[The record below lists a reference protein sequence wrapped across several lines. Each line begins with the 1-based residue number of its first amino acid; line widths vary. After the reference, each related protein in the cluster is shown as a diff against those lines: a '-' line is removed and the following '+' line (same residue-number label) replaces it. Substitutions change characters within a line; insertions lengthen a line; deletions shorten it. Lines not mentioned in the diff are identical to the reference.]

1 MEAVPALPGPKD
13 AALRSVTL
21 SLVCA
26 CASYPLAMPGGTLG
40 VDTVAGDGAAK
51 IGQNVLLLATVYFLM
66 CFYLYAAAD
75 RAAGRRRARREGFL
89 VLVVIATTIVLGRV
103 SPTRFSSG
111 ASLRPT

>member
-1 MEAVPALPGPKD
+1 MAVLLLIPVMAMMWKLYQLSRAPKD

-51 IGQNVLLLATVYFLM
+51 IGQNVLLGAP
-66 CFYLYAAAD
+66 
-75 RAAGRRRARREGFL
+75 
-89 VLVVIATTIVLGRV
+89 RV
-103 SPTRFSSG
+103 SDAVLAAVARAG
-111 ASLRPT
+111 AGDLDQACLAELVMVS